1 MTVLCFFL
9 VFFFQNLDIIPVQYL
24 VPSLYI
30 RHVRDQE
37 WGIVDTVYLITD
49 YKNHQIDIRDP
60 DFELAVIK
68 IRLPIGKK
76 GNV

>member
-1 MTVLCFFL
+1 MFF
-9 VFFFQNLDIIPVQYL
+9 FFFQNLDIIPVQYL
-24 VPSLYI
+24 VSSLYI

-49 YKNHQIDIRDP
+49 SYTYKNRQIDIRDP

-68 IRLPIGKK
+68 IRPPISKK